1 VNSLKGGRDLG
12 KLKVAVLAGG
22 ISSERDI
29 SLLSGEMVIKHCPK
43 DKYIPFHLDP
53 KEILEGR
60 DFASFV
66 NKLKKVDVVF
76 IALHGKYG
84 EDGTIQGFLEILGI
98 PYTGSD
104 VLSSALAM
112 DKLKS
117 KQLFTL
123 YEIPTPPWEIIEK
136 DKALPKLE
144 FPLVIKPQRQGSSIG
159 VTIVQSEEEL
169 SEALQKAFQYD
180 PIAIAEKY
188 IKGRELSVPILD
200 IDGSPSALPIVEIVP
215 RGQFYDYYHKYTEG
229 ATQEIVPAPLEKTME
244 MKVKEIAISA
254 YKALGCRNFAR
265 VDMRLSEDNEPFV
278 LEVNTIPGLT
288 PLSLLPLSA
297 KAAGISFPQLI
308 DIIIQNALRKKE
320 K

>member
-1 VNSLKGGRDLG
+1 LG

-22 ISSERDI
+22 ISAEREI
-29 SLLSGEMVIKHCPK
+29 SLLSGEMVIKHCPR

-53 KEILEGR
+53 KEIFEGKNL
-60 DFASFV
+60 ASFL
-66 NKLKKVDVVF
+66 NKLKKADVVF
-76 IALHGKYG
+76 IALHGKFG

-117 KQLFTL
+117 KQLFTF
-123 YEIPTPPWEIIEK
+123 YNIPTPPWQIVEK
-136 DKALPKLE
+136 DKPLPRLKL
-144 FPLVIKPQRQGSSIG
+144 PVVIKPQREGSSIG
-159 VTIVQSEEEL
+159 VTIVQTEEEL
-169 SEALQKAFQYD
+169 SEALQRAYQYD
-180 PIAIAEKY
+180 PIAIAEDY
-188 IKGRELSVPILD
+188 IRGRELSVPILD
-200 IDGSPSALPIVEIVP
+200 IDSRPTTLPIVEIVP
-215 RGQFYDYYHKYTEG
+215 KGKFYDYYHKYTEG
-229 ATQEIVPAPLEKTME
+229 ATEEIVPAPLEKSVE
-244 MKVKEIAISA
+244 LKVREIALSA

-297 KAAGISFPQLI
+297 RAAGISFSRLI
-308 DIIIQNALRKKE
+308 DIIIQNALMKME

>member
-1 VNSLKGGRDLG
+1 LG

-22 ISSERDI
+22 ISSEREI
-29 SLLSGEMVIKHCPK
+29 SLLSGEMVMKHCPR

-53 KEILEGR
+53 KEIFEGK
-60 DFASFV
+60 DLASFI
-66 NKLKKVDVVF
+66 NKLKKADVVF

-123 YEIPTPPWEIIEK
+123 YKIPTPPWEIVEK
-136 DKALPKLE
+136 DKPLPPLKL
-144 FPLVIKPQRQGSSIG
+144 PIVIKPQREGSSIG
-159 VTIVQSEEEL
+159 VTIVQSEGEL
-169 SEALQKAFQYD
+169 SEAFQKAFQYD

-200 IDGSPSALPIVEIVP
+200 IDGVPSALPIVEIVP
-215 RGQFYDYYHKYTEG
+215 KGQFYDYYHKYTEG
-229 ATQEIVPAPLEKTME
+229 ATEEIVPAPVEKTVE
-244 MKVKEIAISA
+244 MKVKEIAVLA

-265 VDMRLSEDNEPFV
+265 VDIRLSKENEPFV

-297 KAAGISFPQLI
+297 KAAGISFTQLI
-308 DIIIQNALRKKE
+308 DIIIQNALRARGNNE
-320 K
+320 E

>member
-60 DFASFV
+60 DFTSFV

>member
-1 VNSLKGGRDLG
+1 
-12 KLKVAVLAGG
+12 
-22 ISSERDI
+22 
-29 SLLSGEMVIKHCPK
+29 
-43 DKYIPFHLDP
+43 
-53 KEILEGR
+53 
-60 DFASFV
+60 
-66 NKLKKVDVVF
+66 LKKVDVVF